1 MPQAHFY
8 QMCLM
13 MFSSF
18 DGREFKSPLDYLN
31 LRYGTPLGEAML
43 IASEIVPVFQK
54 NNRLQFV
61 HTIFLTDG
69 DGNSSM
75 TVCANQLEDQITRR
89 TYSPKP
95 EEHQIEVLHL
105 LPRIVR
111 ERTRAKMIGFYVG
124 GPTQRMLQDSKMTYR
139 EANDLLSKE
148 GFMKVGGTN
157 YDAFFVLIQM
167 RRKSRVMLQQFIKMI
182 A

>member
-1 MPQAHFY
+1 
-8 QMCLM
+8 
-13 MFSSF
+13 
-18 DGREFKSPLDYLN
+18 
-31 LRYGTPLGEAML
+31 
-43 IASEIVPVFQK
+43 
-54 NNRLQFV
+54 
-61 HTIFLTDG
+61 
-69 DGNSSM
+69 M

-157 YDAFFVLIQM
+157 YDAFFVLNPAMSVPQAATNGDPTAQIQM